1 MMKYI
6 HRAVSLVNFY
16 FSVMYHAFF
25 FLMGV
30 VCLCEHIFFF
40 IFLKGFVHR
49 EMKERKACN
58 EVAQPT
64 QHCAVVSTPSHTLLF
79 AYCPAAMY
87 WRLWLSFTATVN
99 WIVREAARLRCYRL
113 FVLNF
118 CFAFQFSRHEYEFL
132 VSPSAS
138 QFFFPLQ
145 PWMCSFILLH
155 SLGCC
160 AKESCP
166 FQSFASQ
173 LSYKNVGAQVV
184 CITRNCTKAVCGDP
198 LDIRFV

>member
-1 MMKYI
+1 MRKCVWRGILLCIIIIPHHRLSNDKTCGLKCVSVHDFFLMCCCFLCVCGCYSQTFCVTHWWWSIYI
-6 HRAVSLVNFY
+6 GRFLLWIFISASCTMH
-16 FSVMYHAFF
+16 FF

-118 CFAFQFSRHEYEFL
+118 CFAFQFL
-132 VSPSAS
+132 
-138 QFFFPLQ
+138 
-145 PWMCSFILLH
+145 
-155 SLGCC
+155 
-160 AKESCP
+160 
-166 FQSFASQ
+166 
-173 LSYKNVGAQVV
+173 
-184 CITRNCTKAVCGDP
+184 
-198 LDIRFV
+198 